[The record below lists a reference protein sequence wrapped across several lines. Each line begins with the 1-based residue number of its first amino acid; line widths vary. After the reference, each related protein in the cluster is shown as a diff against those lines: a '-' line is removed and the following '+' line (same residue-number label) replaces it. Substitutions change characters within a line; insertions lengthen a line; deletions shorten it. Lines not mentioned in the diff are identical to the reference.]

1 MGLAGEERYLP
12 QLVACALEFVA
23 HGRRLGPCRA
33 ELPLRRLLRDAP
45 SCGYRSLAHGW
56 TGPQG
61 LADWAD
67 FGRELR
73 SERLL
78 RLVQRLLECL
88 R

>member
-1 MGLAGEERYLP
+1 MGLAREERYLP

-23 HGRRLGPCRA
+23 HGRCLGLCRA

-61 LADWAD
+61 ADWLTLAVSCAASVS
-67 FGRELR
+67 FASCSACSSACGE
-73 SERLL
+73 
-78 RLVQRLLECL
+78 
-88 R
+88 